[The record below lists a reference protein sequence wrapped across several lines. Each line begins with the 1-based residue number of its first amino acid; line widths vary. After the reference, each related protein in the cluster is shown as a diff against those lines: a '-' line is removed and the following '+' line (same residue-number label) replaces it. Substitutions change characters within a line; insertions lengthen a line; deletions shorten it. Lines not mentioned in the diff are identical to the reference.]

1 MHFPARN
8 VALAILVI
16 LLATSDL
23 SEQRSIFL
31 QRLQSQHIRHIR
43 IIDVNKPASAN
54 PAGQM
59 GANHTVASIPRRRRR
74 KRQLTSV

>member
-1 MHFPARN
+1 MHFPRN

-31 QRLQSQHIRHIR
+31 QRLESRHIR
-43 IIDVNKPASAN
+43 NIRFIDVNKAASAN
-54 PAGQM
+54 PEGQM
-59 GANHTVASIPRRRRR
+59 GANHTVASIPRIRRR
-74 KRQLTSV
+74 KRQIIKSI